1 MSVPVIVGSG
11 LAGLTVARALSPQPC
26 ILLTAAELTAG
37 AASRWAQGGIAAAL
51 GADDSPALH
60 AADTRR
66 AGANIGDDHAIARIT
81 GAAPDVVRRMQQ
93 QGVPFDLDP
102 SGALDLALEGGH
114 SRHRIAHAG
123 DRSGAAI
130 TSAVA
135 HHVADLDSVD
145 IREGHRARELV
156 LDDAGR
162 VAGLI
167 AVSPTGDL
175 IEVPTNR
182 VVLATGGLGGLF
194 AHTTNPRTALGGG
207 IAIASRAGAR
217 TDDLHFVQFH
227 PTALDV
233 GLDPMPLLTEALR
246 GAGAVLLS
254 DGERFVEELLPR
266 DVVAAAVW
274 SQAQA
279 GRRVMLDARTV
290 PDVADRFP
298 AVAELVGAAGLDLTR
313 DRLPVA
319 PAVHYS
325 MGGVTV
331 DQHSRTSVPGLWAVG
346 EVARTGLHGANRL
359 ASNSLLEA
367 VVSAEAAA
375 VDLAGSTWS
384 AGSVGLA
391 QPDPTAQ
398 RRSSHRSSS
407 RRPGSDMTL
416 HEVRTTLHHACGV
429 LRAAPEMQAAVDR
442 LAGST
447 QDDAAYV
454 GWLIAR
460 SALADPRSVGAHR
473 RVETAPPGIST
484 ASSAA

>member
-1 MSVPVIVGSG
+1 METPLASTPVIVGSG
-11 LAGLTVARALSPQPC
+11 LAGLTVARALAPQPC
-26 ILLTAAELTAG
+26 ILLTPAELTGG

-51 GADDSPALH
+51 SADDSPALH

-66 AGANIGDDHAIARIT
+66 AGANIGDDSAITRIT
-81 GAAPDVVRRMQQ
+81 AAAPEVVRRMHAL
-93 QGVPFDLDP
+93 GVPFDLGTC
-102 SGALDLALEGGH
+102 GALDLALEGGH

-130 TSAVA
+130 TSTVA
-135 HHVADLDSVD
+135 QHVVGLGSVD
-145 IREGHRARELV
+145 IREGHLARELI
-156 LDDAGR
+156 LDGAGR

-167 AVSPTGDL
+167 AATSAGEL
-175 IEVPTNR
+175 IELSTDR

-194 AHTTNPRTALGGG
+194 AHTTNPRTALGQGV
-207 IAIASRAGAR
+207 AIAARAGAR

-254 DGERFVEELLPR
+254 DGERFIDELQPR

-279 GRRVMLDARTV
+279 GHRVMLDARAV
-290 PDVADRFP
+290 LRVADRFP
-298 AVAELVGAAGLDLTR
+298 AVARLVRAASMDLALDL
-313 DRLPVA
+313 LPVA

-367 VVSAEAAA
+367 VVSGEAAA
-375 VDLAGSTWS
+375 IDLVGNTWWSGGEGLTRADPAARRARSRDLGSRD
-384 AGSVGLA
+384 
-391 QPDPTAQ
+391 PDSGVAL
-398 RRSSHRSSS
+398 RKVRE
-407 RRPGSDMTL
+407 TL
-416 HEVRTTLHHACGV
+416 QQACGV
-429 LRAAPEMQAAVDR
+429 LRAAPELEAAVDQLDR
-442 LAGST
+442 KT
-447 QDDAAYV
+447 DDDAAYV

-460 SALADPRSVGAHR
+460 AALADPRSVGAHR
-473 RVETAPPGIST
+473 RVQTETE
-484 ASSAA
+484 SSAA